1 MSARSSTRSVEV
13 GDQISVLT
21 NATVEAISSSQ
32 VLIRFVPT
40 AAQRRSTAR
49 YKVEWSTSEDF
60 DIIAGSTITPHSRQ
74 TSIVIGGLS
83 YGERYTFRITALSLR
98 GMIGCPVV
106 CVPHVLRISCWNDDP
121 DTSGCGQVHR
131 ENVAAL
137 YEEVEK
143 YRSSTVWQRVFP
155 KSTGSGGKKKRGGFK
170 NIFSSTTKFVKHV
183 NKGTFLASIVY
194 TDDRILCTM
203 DDTIPIMVIDDEQR
217 SISNEDTN
225 WLVKAS
231 LCWDQVAELHERET
245 VCSSATLMRSKII
258 DTVLMMQKALEIRD
272 LGRIHHHQLHPTS
285 DVTFIITVQFLGD
298 SPKSQSLTKM
308 TSLNKFLRKKT
319 CCDAVNTIIQEIVGI
334 INTFEASQIPV
345 EKGLYLCYLKL
356 FSSLS
361 SLHVV
366 VPSHQPNMMPF
377 TKLRDNPHVTKEEWD
392 AFVDPDIDMP
402 AQRQFLHQ
410 LLAKSKMLASD
421 LGLEELSA
429 DRLRFFSVRLIQ
441 VHEDVSMILLLPQTS
456 EVCVVSTSTFEGIPL
471 GCITVPLPSFEL
483 FFFLTYNPIFIHNYV
498 RLSLFLEHY
507 IMITHYEQRQCL
519 LETDAQV
526 YGELNEKLTFFQN
539 QLDQV
544 WKQARWLSQTVSLAR
559 EKNSHSSVE
568 TARYMCPNNENPIF
582 TPYILGAEKMQ
593 AITEGRSAVDGFS
606 SIDQLYMESSF
617 ATSDRI
623 ALSSKQTSCETLPC
637 SPGDGTDTTV
647 IRVYAAYNC
656 GLTKGTSVRLQVS
669 PSTTSKEVVE
679 LVVEQISKITS
690 SADPPIEFCLVVV
703 IGARERRLRDDFPP
717 LKLQNPWSKGKLF
730 VRRRQC
736 LLAAIQNG
744 NEAAV

>member
-13 GDQISVLT
+13 GDQISVIT

-32 VLIRFVPT
+32 VLIRFAPT
-40 AAQRRSTAR
+40 PAQRRSTAR

-60 DIIAGSTITPHSRQ
+60 DIIAGSSITPHSRQ
-74 TSIVIGGLS
+74 TSIVIGGLT
-83 YGERYTFRITALSLR
+83 YGERYTFRVTALSLR
-98 GMIGCPVV
+98 GIIGCPVT
-106 CVPHVLRISCWNDDP
+106 CIPHVLRISCWNDDP
-121 DTSGCGQVHR
+121 DTSACGSVHR
-131 ENVAAL
+131 DNVAAL
-137 YEEVEK
+137 YEDVEK

-155 KSTGSGGKKKRGGFK
+155 KSTASGGKKKRGAFK
-170 NIFSSTTKFVKHV
+170 NIFSSTSKFVKHV

-217 SISNEDTN
+217 SISNEDMN

-231 LCWDQVAELHERET
+231 LCWDQVAELHEREA
-245 VCSSATLMRSKII
+245 VWNSSTLMKSKVI

-272 LGRIHHHQLHPTS
+272 LGRIHHHLMSPTS
-285 DVTFIITVQFLGD
+285 DVTFIITVQFLGE
-298 SPKSQSLTKM
+298 SSKSQSLTKL

-319 CCDAVNTIIQEIVGI
+319 CCDAVNVIVQEIVGI
-334 INTFEASQIPV
+334 INSFEASQIPV

-366 VPSHQPNMMPF
+366 VPTHQPNMMPF
-377 TKLRDNPHVTKEEWD
+377 TKLRDNPYVTREEWD
-392 AFVDPDIDMP
+392 AFIDPDVDMP

-410 LLAKSKMLASD
+410 LLSKSRTLATD
-421 LGLEELSA
+421 LGLDELSA

-441 VHEDVSMILLLPQTS
+441 VHDDVSMIL
-456 EVCVVSTSTFEGIPL
+456 V
-471 GCITVPLPSFEL
+471 
-483 FFFLTYNPIFIHNYV
+483 
-498 RLSLFLEHY
+498 
-507 IMITHYEQRQCL
+507 THYEQRQCL

-526 YGELNEKLTFFQN
+526 YNELNEKLTSFQN
-539 QLDQV
+539 QLDLI
-544 WKQARWLSQTVSLAR
+544 WKQARWLSHTVSLAR
-559 EKNSHSSVE
+559 EKNTNSSVE
-568 TARYMCPNNENPIF
+568 TARYLSPNTENPIF

-593 AITEGRSAVDGFS
+593 AITEGRASVDGFS

-617 ATSDRI
+617 ATSDRV

-637 SPGDGTDTTV
+637 SPMGEGADTTV

-669 PSTTSKEVVE
+669 PTTTSKEVVE

-690 SADPPIEFCLVVV
+690 SNDSPLEFCLVVV

>member
-13 GDQISVLT
+13 GDQISVIT

-32 VLIRFVPT
+32 VLIRFAPT
-40 AAQRRSTAR
+40 PAQRRSTAR

-60 DIIAGSTITPHSRQ
+60 DIIAGSSITPHSRQ
-74 TSIVIGGLS
+74 TSIVIGGLT
-83 YGERYTFRITALSLR
+83 YGERYTFRVTALSLR
-98 GMIGCPVV
+98 GIIGCPVT
-106 CVPHVLRISCWNDDP
+106 CIPHVLRISCWNDDP
-121 DTSGCGQVHR
+121 DTSACGSVHR
-131 ENVAAL
+131 DNVAAL
-137 YEEVEK
+137 YEDVEK

-155 KSTGSGGKKKRGGFK
+155 KSTASGGKKKRGAFK
-170 NIFSSTTKFVKHV
+170 NIFSSTSKFVKHV

-217 SISNEDTN
+217 SISNEDMN

-231 LCWDQVAELHERET
+231 LCWDQVAELHEREA
-245 VCSSATLMRSKII
+245 VWNSSTLMKSKVI

-272 LGRIHHHQLHPTS
+272 LGRIHHHLMSPTS
-285 DVTFIITVQFLGD
+285 DVTFIITVQFLGE
-298 SPKSQSLTKM
+298 SSKSQSLTKL

-319 CCDAVNTIIQEIVGI
+319 CCDAVNVIVQEIVGI
-334 INTFEASQIPV
+334 INSFEASQIPV

-366 VPSHQPNMMPF
+366 VPTHQPNMMPF
-377 TKLRDNPHVTKEEWD
+377 TKLRDNPYVTREEWD
-392 AFVDPDIDMP
+392 AFIDPDVDMP

-410 LLAKSKMLASD
+410 LLSKSRTLATD
-421 LGLEELSA
+421 LGLDELSA
-429 DRLRFFSVRLIQ
+429 DRLRFFSFCFGEFRNMFLFW
-441 VHEDVSMILLLPQTS
+441 LLPQTS
-456 EVCVVSTSTFEGIPL
+456 EVCVVSTSTFVGVPL
-471 GCITVPLPSFEL
+471 GCMTVPLPSFEL
-483 FFFLTYNPIFIHNYV
+483 FFFLTYNPIFIHNYA

-507 IMITHYEQRQCL
+507 IMVTHYEQRQCL

-526 YGELNEKLTFFQN
+526 YNELNEKLTSFQN
-539 QLDQV
+539 QLDLI
-544 WKQARWLSQTVSLAR
+544 WKQARWLSHTVSLAR
-559 EKNSHSSVE
+559 EKNTNSSVE
-568 TARYMCPNNENPIF
+568 TARYLSPNTENPIF

-593 AITEGRSAVDGFS
+593 AITEGRASVDGFS

-617 ATSDRI
+617 ATSDRV

-637 SPGDGTDTTV
+637 SPMGEGADTTV

-669 PSTTSKEVVE
+669 PTTTSKEVVE

-690 SADPPIEFCLVVV
+690 SNDSPLEFCLVVV